1 MMNKRSYF
9 CFESINIYTKKMCG
23 FKKGW
28 HTICISGFRSERYGV
43 IEFDKEHHVTNI
55 VESLSTLKRTLLFL
69 SSTFMTIGSVR
80 LLQR

>member
-1 MMNKRSYF
+1 VDLKRGGILFAYQVSD
-9 CFESINIYTKKMCG
+9 
-23 FKKGW
+23 
-28 HTICISGFRSERYGV
+28 SERYGV
-43 IEFDKEHHVTNI
+43 IEFDKEYHVTNI